1 MTRKMPITFA
11 ALSAL
16 VIGALLVWLGFPY
29 VGVLATSL
37 CASAATALWPS
48 PDIEAQDPSASPEL
62 TAAANAQAQLCQQTV
77 ELLAETKL
85 SIDDINSTQNDAV
98 QTLAAAFNGLKQ
110 LAEAQNLHVQDLLSA
125 DVAPD
130 GSPWMV
136 QFAKT
141 IGLTLDRFV
150 VTAVNLSESSMGLVG
165 KVGSINNL
173 MPNVI
178 KALKDIDQIASQTN
192 LLALNAAIEAARA
205 GEAGRG
211 FAVVADEVRALSNRS
226 AGFSDQIQK
235 MLKDIENQVRDLTVD
250 IGAVASQDLNY
261 VIESKKYVQAA
272 LTQLLAKADG
282 NIEHNASLAE
292 SNERLQQSIDDVM
305 RSLQFGDINSQHLQF
320 TGESI
325 DFIRA
330 QWSSQSDAAAV
341 VSETRANNQYQQVVR
356 FRKHHLNPVSSN
368 TVAGGHIEL
377 F

>member
-1 MTRKMPITFA
+1 LTRKMPITFA

-29 VGVLATSL
+29 IGVLATSL
-37 CASAATALWPS
+37 CASVATALWLNPRI
-48 PDIEAQDPSASPEL
+48 DAQDPAVNPEL
-62 TAAANAQAQLCQQTV
+62 TATAHARVQLCQQTT
-77 ELLAETKL
+77 ELLAETKR
-85 SIDDINSTQNDAV
+85 SVDDIKSTQNDAV

-110 LAEAQNLHVQDLLSA
+110 LAEAQSMHVQELLSA

-136 QFAKT
+136 QFANT

-150 VTAVNLSESSMGLVG
+150 VTAVNMSEASMGLVG

-173 MPNVI
+173 MPSVI

-235 MLKDIENQVRDLTVD
+235 MLKDIENQVKDLTVD
-250 IGAVASQDLNY
+250 IGSVASQDLNY

-272 LTQLLAKADG
+272 LIQLLAKADG
-282 NIEHNASLAE
+282 NVLHNALLAQ
-292 SNERLQQSIDDVM
+292 SNTRLQQSIDDVM

-330 QWSSQSDAAAV
+330 QWSSQLEDGAV
-341 VSETRANNQYQQVVR
+341 LCETRANDQYHQVVH

-368 TVAGGHIEL
+368 TVDGGHIEL